1 MSNAPTIVCAVDF
14 SDHSKV
20 ALDWACAW
28 ARHFG
33 ARLMVVT
40 VVEPLLVNAAAATY
54 DMDLVREEVLP
65 ELRQFVG
72 TAAAA
77 RRSRMPSPESVVLV
91 GEPAAE
97 IVALA
102 QRECAQLIVMATHGL
117 SGYRKMLVDSTI
129 EKVLRQVTVPVL
141 IAPPSDQG
149 LPAPHSLTTGFG
161 HVLVPIDFKDE
172 SSRDLRAGAVIAR
185 TLGVR
190 LVILHVVAPIK
201 GLERLRPHIDVH
213 NHAQFEVAQREVQ
226 RLTSKIRGSID
237 IESVIAI
244 GSPAE
249 EIAKTAVARGVG
261 LIVMGLRRQEHFL
274 GARPGSIAY
283 RVLGL
288 APALIVAL
296 PPGDVEVEWMKP
308 DRTGRGHTALAS

>member
-1 MSNAPTIVCAVDF
+1 MSNVPTIVCAVDF

-54 DMDLVREEVLP
+54 DIDLVREEVLP

-72 TAAAA
+72 TTDAVRAPM
-77 RRSRMPSPESVVLV
+77 RSPEYVVLV

-102 QRECAQLIVMATHGL
+102 QREGAQLIAMATHGL
-117 SGYRKMLVDSTI
+117 SGYRKMLLGSTT

-141 IAPPSDQG
+141 IAPPSDHG

-172 SSRDLRAGAVIAR
+172 SSRDLRAGAAIAR

-213 NHAQFEVAQREVQ
+213 NRAQFEVAEREVQ
-226 RLTSKIRGSID
+226 RLTSKIRESID
-237 IESVIAI
+237 IEPVMAI

-288 APALIVAL
+288 APALILAL
-296 PPGDVEVEWMKP
+296 PPGVVEVEWMKP
-308 DRTGRGHTALAS
+308 DRIGRGHTAVAS